1 MLEPETFLPL
11 DYIQAK
17 PLKER
22 LRNTQFKGVKLLYDV
37 IKYDIPDIKR
47 AVLFVTNNSLVCE
60 TPEDAMKVAYEMD
73 DGQRYDAVALDGTF
87 YQKSGIIS
95 GGSVDLARKAK
106 RWDDKHVSTLK
117 SKKEKLSEEL
127 RVAMKN
133 SRKESEIQTIQS
145 QIDGKETRLKF
156 SLSDKESTIKKIDK
170 LTKEMERMRTDLE
183 KLNPAVRSIESTMRK
198 RDEQIDDTKEKM
210 NTVEDR
216 VFKDFCKKIGVKNIR
231 QYEEREL
238 RTQQE
243 RLKKKVEY
251 ENQINRISTQLE
263 YERKREEQ
271 LQLNVQKFERMVQ
284 DIEDQMETAKSAEH
298 GQMQEIDQ
306 EMRTVEKL
314 KSQKQYLKSEVEK
327 NEDQVNNVNYS
338 S

>member
-11 DYIQAK
+11 DYIQFK

-22 LRNTQFKGVKLLYDV
+22 LRNITCVKGVKLLYDV
-37 IKYDIPDIKR
+37 IKYDIPDIKH

-60 TPEDAMKVAYEMD
+60 TPEDAMKVAYEME

-106 RWDDKHVSTLK
+106 RWDDKQVSTLK
-117 SKKEKLSEEL
+117 TKKEKLCEDL

-133 SRKESEIQTIQS
+133 SRKESEIHTIQS
-145 QIDGKETRLKF
+145 QIEGKEARLKF
-156 SLSDKESTIKKIDK
+156 SLTDRDSTIKKIDK
-170 LTKEMERMRTDLE
+170 LTVEMDKLREDLE
-183 KLNPAVRSIESTMRK
+183 KLNPAVREIEGTMRK
-198 RDEQIDDTKEKM
+198 REEKIENTKEKM

-271 LQLNVQKFERMVQ
+271 LLLNVQKFERMVQ
-284 DIEDQMETAKSAEH
+284 DIEDQMDTAKTAEQS
-298 GQMQEIDQ
+298 QMQEIDH
-306 EMRTVEKL
+306 EMRAVESL
-314 KSQKQYLKSEVEK
+314 KSQKQFLKSEVDK
-327 NEDQVNNVNYS
+327 IEDEVRYS
-338 S
+338 KY